1 MKKNVFISAG
11 LIVCFLFFLFKNQPV
26 DYEKIA
32 NSITIQTA
40 KKLETEKKLH
50 LVGTGGGMMND
61 IKMMAM
67 SFNYYHEVDVK
78 EARKL
83 AIHAAN
89 QYLSAIN
96 NNKDV
101 RPFLHEYP
109 FTPKNIQIRIFVYKP
124 DRSLPPQD
132 KLQFISVIN
141 SNITYSLNDPM
152 GLFEEVYKE
161 SFEEALRL
169 SDLSESNSDECTIF
183 TTESNQ

>member
-1 MKKNVFISAG
+1 MKKIVFIFAG
-11 LIVCFLFFLFKNQPV
+11 IIGCFLIFLLKNHHV

-50 LVGTGGGMMND
+50 LVGTGGGMMDD

-67 SFNYYHEVDVK
+67 SFNYYQEIDVK

-83 AIHAAN
+83 AIHAVN

-96 NNKDV
+96 NNKDI

-109 FTPKNIQIRIFVYKP
+109 FTPKNIQIRILVYKP

-132 KLQFISVIN
+132 KIQFISVIN
-141 SNITYSLNDPM
+141 GYITYSLNEPN
-152 GLFEEVYKE
+152 GLFETVCKE
-161 SFEEALRL
+161 PFEEALRL
-169 SDLSESNSDECTIF
+169 SNPSENSSGMTSI
-183 TTESNQ
+183 

>member
-1 MKKNVFISAG
+1 MKKIIFISAG
-11 LIVCFLFFLFKNQPV
+11 LLVCFLAFLLKNQPV

-40 KKLETEKKLH
+40 KKLETEKKLY

-67 SFNYYHEVDVK
+67 SFNYYQEIDDIK

-83 AIHAAN
+83 AIDAAN

-109 FTPKNIQIRIFVYKP
+109 FLPKNIQIRILVYKP
-124 DRSLPPQD
+124 DRSHPAQD
-132 KLQFISVIN
+132 KIQCITVIN
-141 SNITYSLNDPM
+141 GFVTYSLNDRM
-152 GLFEEVYKE
+152 GSFEQVGKE

-169 SDLSESNSDECTIF
+169 SNLSESS
-183 TTESNQ
+183 